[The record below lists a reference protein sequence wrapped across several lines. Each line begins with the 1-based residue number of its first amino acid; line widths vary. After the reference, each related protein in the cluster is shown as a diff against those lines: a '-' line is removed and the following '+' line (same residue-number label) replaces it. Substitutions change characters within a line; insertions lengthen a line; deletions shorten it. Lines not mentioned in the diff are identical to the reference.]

1 LTAFHRVVLRSLRVF
16 VCLFAVSAFGA
27 DIHDIARGVEEHYN
41 RLRSLKADFTEIYS
55 GTGAERTESGVL
67 WLKKPGKMRWEYR
80 SPKEKLFLSDGKE
93 AWFYVPG
100 DARVQKIPLKKLNDI
115 RSPLAFLLGKTK
127 LEKELDGLSA
137 APDVKPMTPQ
147 NTVLRGVPKF
157 MPERVNAVML
167 EITPE
172 SEICRIIIDEA
183 DGSVTEYR
191 FSGQHENAEVTDGTF
206 RFKTPPGVEVVEADL
221 GP

>member
-1 LTAFHRVVLRSLRVF
+1 MTAFQRVVLRGLGIF

-27 DIHDIARGVEEHYN
+27 GIPDIARGVDEHYN
-41 RLRSLKADFTEIYS
+41 RLQSLKADFTEIYS
-55 GTGAERTESGVL
+55 GSGTERTESGVL

-80 SPKEKLFLSDGKE
+80 SPKEKLFLSDGKQ

-100 DARVQKIPLKKLNDI
+100 DGRVQKIPLKKLDDM

-137 APDVKPMTPQ
+137 ARDVKPMNPD

-157 MPERVNAVML
+157 MPDRVNAIVL
-167 EITPE
+167 EITPG
-172 SEICRIIIDEA
+172 SEISRIIIDEA

-191 FSGQHENAEVTDGTF
+191 FTDQHVNAEVSDSSF
-206 RFKTPPGVEVVEADL
+206 RFKAPAGVEVVEGEL

>member
-1 LTAFHRVVLRSLRVF
+1 MRGLGIF

-27 DIHDIARGVEEHYN
+27 GIPDIARGVDEHYN
-41 RLRSLKADFTEIYS
+41 RLQSLKADFTEIYS
-55 GTGAERTESGVL
+55 GSGTERTESGVL

-80 SPKEKLFLSDGKE
+80 SPKEKLFLSDGKQ

-100 DARVQKIPLKKLNDI
+100 DGRVQKIPLKKLDDM

-137 APDVKPMTPQ
+137 ARDVKPMNPD

-157 MPERVNAVML
+157 MPDRVNAIVL
-167 EITPE
+167 EITPG
-172 SEICRIIIDEA
+172 SEISRIIIDEA

-191 FSGQHENAEVTDGTF
+191 FTDQRVNAEVSDSSF
-206 RFKTPPGVEVVEADL
+206 RFKAPAGVEVVEGEL